1 MAKVTIGLD
10 DTQLTAGLSKA
21 TSNVKRFAGDSESAA
36 SKAGGAI
43 TKAFAFA
50 GGIAAVHQ
58 LGFAIK
64 GLLSEFDDIA
74 DAATKLGTTAESFQR
89 IKLQAELAG
98 ASADG
103 LTTALL
109 KMEAGLARG
118 GAEGEKLSN
127 ALASLGVN
135 AAAFTA
141 AAPEQKIAMLAE
153 AFQKARAEGRGLSEI
168 QDLFKKQFTELIPL
182 LSSSSAEL
190 AKLAAQ
196 KVVSNEDVAR
206 LAAANDALDAMVV
219 SVKVLAGT
227 TLATLMK
234 DFEFIDAKVR
244 SLTNGLTGV
253 KGIMDTVANFS
264 GLGLPAMAKK
274 AQEMI
279 SGDSTPAT
287 TAAAA
292 AAVLDAGTTT
302 TTTGKL
308 PGLEAAVGFAASSPQ
323 IPGLAFAAP
332 QSGALSRAAAEKTA
346 AERFASTGSKFDKEQ
361 LEALKRSNEILE
373 KLAAY

>member
-21 TSNVKRFAGDSESAA
+21 TANVKRFAGDSESAA

-58 LGFAIK
+58 LGFAVK

-118 GAEGEKLSN
+118 GPEAEKLSN

-141 AAPEQKIAMLAE
+141 AAPEQKIAMLAA

-182 LSSSSAEL
+182 LSASSAEL
-190 AKLAAQ
+190 AKLAKE
-196 KVVSNEDVAR
+196 KVVSNEDVAI
-206 LAAANDALDAMVV
+206 LAAANDELDKMVV
-219 SVKVLAGT
+219 RLKVIAAT
-227 TLATLMK
+227 TLGRVISQMDELAKPGGMDFTSANPFQKAADATS
-234 DFEFIDAKVR
+234 AKR
-244 SLTNGLTGV
+244 AEIEARLRGE
-253 KGIMDTVANFS
+253 AA
-264 GLGLPAMAKK
+264 P
-274 AQEMI
+274 
-279 SGDSTPAT
+279 P
-287 TAAAA
+287 AAAA
-292 AAVLDAGTTT
+292 AAAALDAAPATTT
-302 TTTGKL
+302 TSTGPL
-308 PGLEAAVGFAASSPQ
+308 PGLEAATGFSASNAQ
-323 IPGLAFAAP
+323 IQGLAFAAP
-332 QSGALSRAAAEKTA
+332 QSGASDRAAAAEKIA
-346 AERFASTGSKFDKEQ
+346 ANGSKFAKEQ
-361 LEALKRSNEILE
+361 LDALKRNNEILE